1 MNFKIEEKHVIRFK
15 KKNIKLT
22 PVHTGSVTKRRKK
35 EIQEITEKE
44 PISRLS
50 ESKMSP

>member
-1 MNFKIEEKHVIRFK
+1 MNFKIEEKHVIRL